1 MKIFIHAVNIYSF
14 YLADDDCKK
23 HEKDIAQ
30 WCMFASKDNC
40 EKDVVKTQCP
50 KLCDLCIVDED
61 MNKTSGRHISIVIN
75 TKHKN
80 IKHKLYKVVL
90 IANRL

>member
-1 MKIFIHAVNIYSF
+1 MLFTSLFK
-14 YLADDDCKK
+14 LADDDCKK
-23 HEKDIAQ
+23 YDKDIAQ

-61 MNKTSGRHISIVIN
+61 MNKTSGRHISIVLYYKDL
-75 TKHKN
+75 KHF
-80 IKHKLYKVVL
+80 KLLSK
-90 IANRL
+90 I

>member
-1 MKIFIHAVNIYSF
+1 MLFTYLFK
-14 YLADDDCKK
+14 LADDDCKK
-23 HEKDIAQ
+23 YDKDIAQ

-61 MNKTSGRHISIVIN
+61 MNKTSGRYIFHI
-75 TKHKN
+75 
-80 IKHKLYKVVL
+80 KLD
-90 IANRL
+90 NS